1 MDDRWDLDFHPEME
15 KCLLDYC
22 EQLSDMV
29 EGLRHMKF
37 GFCTTICKSAH
48 YRAQPDGLF
57 PAPGSSSVGIGGP
70 HIIRR
75 DSCMGSLHTRP
86 RGQGPPTQT
95 VS

>member
-37 GFCTTICKSAH
+37 DYLACRSKINDDREL
-48 YRAQPDGLF
+48 RA
-57 PAPGSSSVGIGGP
+57 I
-70 HIIRR
+70 
-75 DSCMGSLHTRP
+75 DSLLALSL
-86 RGQGPPTQT
+86 
-95 VS
+95 